1 MFFVPCG
8 MKEVAVGIIFR
19 NGSVLAGQRKR
30 TSRYPLKW
38 EFPGGKLEPG
48 ETPSEALV
56 RELNE
61 ELGIHATPGPELHRQ
76 EWDYGDRSW
85 RVYYFPVHTYTG
97 EPENR
102 TFEQIRWVEP
112 TTLLSMDI
120 LDGNREVVELL
131 CEKKGRSKKEE
142 GKHDGV
148 PE

>member
-1 MFFVPCG
+1 

-19 NGSVLAGQRKR
+19 NGAILTGQRKR

-48 ETPSEALV
+48 ETPSAALV
-56 RELNE
+56 RELDE
-61 ELGIHATPGPELHRQ
+61 ELGIHASPGPEFFRQ

-85 RVYYFPVHTYTG
+85 RVYYFPVHTFTG

-102 TFEQIRWVEP
+102 TFEQIRWVPPED
-112 TTLLSMDI
+112 LLEMDI

-131 CEKKGRSKKEE
+131 CGEGIRKKVKGNKAYGREAADDGDEK
-142 GKHDGV
+142 
-148 PE
+148 